1 MHGHGQTQL
10 AIELSTAPA
19 RDYAYAQDMHMAHKH
34 AFAIPQY
41 PWARFAFRGAR
52 MARRALGCTGLGFW
66 DPQRAEAPHPVA
78 RARLRIGG
86 VTEGAAL

>member
-19 RDYAYAQDMHMAHKH
+19 RDYAYAQDMAHKH

-52 MARRALGCTGLGFW
+52 MARRALGCAGLGFW

-86 VTEGAAL
+86 ITEGAAL